1 MKEEEKI
8 HKLIEYE
15 LINSKL
21 ITQLNS
27 IGLDA
32 NLYLT
37 DLSELVFDLMGLEDN
52 EELHEY
58 YNELI
63 IDTSKIGIE
72 DIKKSINKYSQS
84 IYNELNKFK
93 KQ

>member
-1 MKEEEKI
+1 
-8 HKLIEYE
+8 
-15 LINSKL
+15 
-21 ITQLNS
+21 
-27 IGLDA
+27 
-32 NLYLT
+32 
-37 DLSELVFDLMGLEDN
+37 MGLEDN